1 MSDAED
7 EDLPAYSLT
16 ASEVRPV
23 ALPST
28 WPREMTRDWA
38 WGDSQGDGV
47 RVAIVDSGVDAGHPF
62 VGGALELA
70 VAAHADE
77 DGEVAIVDDDQGD
90 ASGHGTACAGII
102 HRVAPQARLTSVR
115 VLGAEITGAG
125 DALLGGLRWAI
136 DERYPIINLSLS
148 TSKSR
153 FVAALHDLADRA
165 YFASCL
171 LIASAHNMPVSSYPW
186 RFSSVLSVASHA
198 GHDPLE
204 YFYNPDP
211 PVEFHAPGVDLEVAW
226 SGGSVIRASGNS
238 FATPNMAG
246 LAARVLGRHPGLTPF
261 QVKTVLHLAATNV
274 GGHR

>member
-1 MSDAED
+1 
-7 EDLPAYSLT
+7 
-16 ASEVRPV
+16 V
-23 ALPST
+23 
-28 WPREMTRDWA
+28 
-38 WGDSQGDGV
+38 
-47 RVAIVDSGVDAGHPF
+47 IVDSGVDAEHPF
-62 VGGALELA
+62 VGGALERA
-70 VAAHADE
+70 VTAQADE
-77 DGEVAIVDDDQGD
+77 EGDVAIVDDDQGD
-90 ASGHGTACAGII
+90 VSGHGTACAGII

-198 GHDPLE
+198 GTDPLE

-226 SGGSVIRASGNS
+226 SAGSVIRASGNS

-246 LAARVLGRHPGLTPF
+246 LAARVLGRHAGLTPF

-274 GGHR
+274 GGRR